1 MDVKNAHRL
10 INFCYDWN
18 YQMKHLD
25 AKPIYA
31 FGNCTY
37 TKQDDPE
44 SWFCLFADMMRVAED
59 YGRYYIAGNIL
70 HNSLFGSKGSFWLI
84 HEEIERKVGF
94 DVNYNRSV
102 VEDQISCVRF
112 NNAGYPI

>member
-70 HNSLFGSKGSFWLI
+70 HLTILGSKGSFWLV

-94 DVNYNRSV
+94 DVS
-102 VEDQISCVRF
+102 
-112 NNAGYPI
+112 